1 MKRNRILFRLMFALA
16 GLCSCSALLHAQ
28 DEKSAHFT
36 FGAEAGT
43 TFCRI
48 YTTVAPGQVL
58 VNAPDVL
65 QKAAPGFYAGLFA
78 AYRLSHK
85 LELRPGISYL
95 ANRYRY
101 TQPEGFFMQPDSSFT
116 GMYTEARE
124 TMNSLLLPLDVRYAF
139 DEAASW
145 FVQAG
150 GAASFYTGSKKMFTY
165 YADSDDAVLGSQ
177 EIKGRFTAFN
187 SWPFYL
193 RLGTGYTRP
202 LGKSLQ
208 ATLLLN
214 SSFALR
220 PLLSDEVAF
229 NANHKIHF
237 LQAGLQ
243 ITYKR

>member
-1 MKRNRILFRLMFALA
+1 MKQNRLLFRCITALVW
-16 GLCSCSALLHAQ
+16 LCSSVSALHAQ
-28 DEKSAHFT
+28 EEKSARFT

-43 TFCRI
+43 TLCRI

-58 VNAPDVL
+58 VNAPDDV
-65 QKAAPGFYAGLFA
+65 QKAAPGFFAGVVA

-85 LELRPGISYL
+85 MELLSGISYL
-95 ANRYRY
+95 HNRYRY
-101 TQPEGFFMQPDSSFT
+101 TQPDGFYMQPDSSFT
-116 GMYTEARE
+116 GMYTEAGE

-139 DEAASW
+139 GETAPW

-150 GAASFYTGSKKMFTY
+150 GAASFYTGSKKIFTY
-165 YADSDDAVLGSQ
+165 YADSDGAVLGSQ

-202 LGKSLQ
+202 LGKQLQ

-214 SSFALR
+214 GSFALR
-220 PLLSDEVAF
+220 PLLANDVAF

-237 LQAGLQ
+237 LQLGLQ
-243 ITYKR
+243 LTYKR